1 MLLDREICNI
11 CYIQIKTLFPTLTT
25 QDLRKDTVRGRPRI
39 NVQVVRNTTVIK
51 SISIPIA
58 TTPLPHVVTTS
69 INSKLELVLMSYLQY
84 FAT

>member
-1 MLLDREICNI
+1 M
-11 CYIQIKTLFPTLTT
+11 LTT
-25 QDLRKDTVRGRPRI
+25 QDLRKDTVYGRPRI